1 MWRLNVGILNN
12 EKIVNDIKQEIDTF
26 LRENDN
32 GEVDP
37 ILWDALKA
45 VLRGKLIAIT
55 AQLKGVRK
63 EKYEKLMNTL
73 KELENK
79 FKRKRELNTQKQIKE
94 VKIQIEELLNLEV
107 EKKARYVKQS
117 YYELGPKSAKLLARR
132 LRKQHTDT
140 AIHKIKNPISQKIET
155 KPEEIEKIFREY
167 YQKLYS
173 QDETVNKWYIR
184 NFLYSLDLPSIGEI
198 QNKTITKEISLEE
211 LNKALG
217 KMKTNKTPGGDGF
230 PAEWYR
236 KFRDKLN
243 PILLRS
249 FNWMIKEGRIPPS
262 WKEAIV
268 SLIPKEGKDRD
279 DCVNYRPISI
289 LNVDYKLYTS
299 IIAKRLESFVT
310 DLIDEDQSGFIPGRQ
325 TQDNIRRTLHI
336 LRKINRGKSNAAL
349 ISLDAEKAFDRVGG
363 NSCTRRLKD
372 LDSIKT
378 Q

>member
-1 MWRLNVGILNN
+1 MKFDIYKEIKDKEGRYVIVKGKAENSKLTLVCIYAPPNSDRSLFKDLFDVISLESEGICICGGDLNVILNYNLDTTSQIRNKRFLNTTLKETGLVDVWRLLHPTQRDYTHYSVPHSVHTQIDYFLMQKEACYRVLDCKIGVADISDHNAIFLTIQIDLTPKNSVWRLNVGILNN

-173 QDETVNKWYIR
+173 QDE
-184 NFLYSLDLPSIGEI
+184 
-198 QNKTITKEISLEE
+198 
-211 LNKALG
+211 
-217 KMKTNKTPGGDGF
+217 
-230 PAEWYR
+230 
-236 KFRDKLN
+236 
-243 PILLRS
+243 
-249 FNWMIKEGRIPPS
+249 
-262 WKEAIV
+262 
-268 SLIPKEGKDRD
+268 
-279 DCVNYRPISI
+279 
-289 LNVDYKLYTS
+289 
-299 IIAKRLESFVT
+299 
-310 DLIDEDQSGFIPGRQ
+310 SG
-325 TQDNIRRTLHI
+325 T
-336 LRKINRGKSNAAL
+336 
-349 ISLDAEKAFDRVGG
+349 
-363 NSCTRRLKD
+363 
-372 LDSIKT
+372 
-378 Q
+378 